1 MMPYIPGRVIVLT
14 AAVVLLSPFVA
25 CRSGGQ
31 PESLRS
37 TAESSLYPAIAES
50 WVTITGETDN
60 IDSVAVADRQ
70 GWVIATTKGTHQ
82 LLVFELA
89 SGEIV
94 RRVGGPGE
102 ELGQFA
108 RPNGIAVVDDVVLV
122 VERDNHRV
130 QALRLPDFE
139 PLGVIGAD
147 SLQRPYGIAVA
158 ATDDGGIDI
167 WITDNFDWDRTDP
180 AAREALAARIRRFH
194 LAADDDQFS
203 WSLTATFGDTEGRGA
218 MWKVET
224 IAVDPDRGLLL
235 VAEEEASRMALV
247 VYTVDGEFTGTVIGD
262 GIFRAEP
269 EGVALWA
276 RNRGG
281 VWIATDQHED
291 RSVFHLFDRETY
303 EHLGAFTGLTT
314 ANTDGIAAT
323 SEPSGQFPSGGVI
336 AVHDDQGVS
345 AFDWRQIIETD

>member
-1 MMPYIPGRVIVLT
+1 VT
-14 AAVVLLSPFVA
+14 AIALILAPVWA

-31 PESLRS
+31 SDSLRS
-37 TAESSLYPAIAES
+37 TTEPSSYRAIAES
-50 WVTITGETDN
+50 WVSITGGTDN

-70 GWVIATTKGTHQ
+70 GWVLATTKGTHQ
-82 LLVFELA
+82 LLVLDLA
-89 SGEIV
+89 NGEIV

-102 ELGQFA
+102 DLGQFA

-139 PLGVIGAD
+139 PLGVIGSD
-147 SLQRPYGIAVA
+147 SLVRPYGIAAA
-158 ATDDGGIDI
+158 ATDEGGVDM

-194 LAADDDQFS
+194 LTADNDDFS

-218 MWKVET
+218 LWKVET
-224 IAVDPDRGLLL
+224 IAVDPESGLLL

-247 VYTVDGEFTGTVIGD
+247 LYTVDGEFTGTVIGD
-262 GIFRAEP
+262 GIFKAEP

-276 RNRGG
+276 RNLGG
-281 VWIATDQHED
+281 VWIATDQHES
-291 RSVFHLFDRETY
+291 RSVFHLFDRQNF

-323 SEPSGQFPSGGVI
+323 SEPSSQFPSGAVI
-336 AVHDDQGVS
+336 AVHDDCGVS
-345 AFDWRQIIETD
+345 AFDWRQVFDAD